1 MTKHASETAKLSQ
14 LLIDLGRANE
24 RLQEALALP
33 PTRIHKDAT
42 IQRFEF
48 TVELSWKTM
57 QEAARFIGE
66 EALSPR
72 DAIRIAARTEL
83 IADPE
88 SWFAMLVA
96 RNLTAHVYRES
107 IADDVYEEAK
117 KLPHLVKDLLSR
129 VKQRMK

>member
-1 MTKHASETAKLSQ
+1 MTKLEQ
-14 LLIDLGRANE
+14 LLNDLASANA
-24 RLQEALALP
+24 RLKEALSLE

-72 DAIRIAARTEL
+72 DAIRACARTEL
-83 IADPE
+83 IVDPE
-88 SWFAMLVA
+88 TWLVLLSA
-96 RNLTAHVYRES
+96 RNMTAHVYREAV
-107 IADDVYEEAK
+107 ADDVYKEAH
-117 KLPHLVKDLLSR
+117 KLPALVDDLISR
-129 VKQRMK
+129 VTGRMK